1 MTLQYDHQHLSDI
14 LEVTHAAALEFLEG
28 LATRPAGYP
37 PQVLPHDVLPEE
49 GVGAQMALSA
59 FRAKYEPLLSA
70 SPGPRYLGFVTG
82 GSTPAALVG
91 DWLVSSYD
99 QNVGSD
105 GDSIAT
111 TVEHET
117 LGLLRA
123 LFALPAS
130 FEGAFVSGATQAN
143 FVALATARQ
152 WAGAR
157 LGIDVSEQGL
167 WNVPPFPVFGG
178 SPHASILK
186 ALSMLGMGRQ
196 AMEILPCLPGRMAV
210 DPEALRK
217 RLVTLNGTPAI
228 VVASAGEVNT
238 GDFDDLETL
247 AGLCKTYGAWLHVD
261 GAFGLFAA
269 CDPARAHLLR
279 GLDAADS
286 IISDGHKWLN
296 VPYDSG
302 FVFTRSLDFHQQV
315 FKVTAAYMGENSDL
329 LHRTPEDSRRFRAL
343 PAWMTLMA
351 YGRAGYREL
360 VRRCC
365 SLAQQMAQGLESSPY
380 FELLAPVR
388 LNIVC
393 FALRG
398 ADTAQRNHFLDRL
411 KEDGRVLL
419 TPTFF
424 AGKPAIRAAFVNW
437 STSEQDIPLI
447 LNALDQCAGAQN
459 SRHASS

>member
-1 MTLQYDHQHLSDI
+1 MSLQYDHQHLNDI
-14 LEVTHAAALEFLEG
+14 LEAANVAGFEFLES
-28 LATRPAGYP
+28 LATRPAGCTLQP
-37 PQVLPHDVLPEE
+37 LPHDILPEE
-49 GVGAQMALSA
+49 GLGAQKALSV
-59 FRAKYEPLLSA
+59 FRGKYEALLSA
-70 SPGPRYLGFVTG
+70 SPGPRYLGYVTG
-82 GSTPAALVG
+82 GSTPAALAG

-111 TVEHET
+111 TVERET

-123 LFALPAS
+123 LFSLPES
-130 FEGAFVSGATQAN
+130 FDGAFVSGATQAN

-152 WAGAR
+152 WAAAR

-167 WNVPPFPVFGG
+167 WNLPPIPVLGG

-186 ALSMLGMGRQ
+186 ALSMLGMGRK
-196 AMEILPCLPGRMAV
+196 AMEYLPSLPGRMAV
-210 DPEALRK
+210 DPQALAQ
-217 RLVTLNGTPAI
+217 RLAALNGAPAI

-238 GDFDDLETL
+238 GDFDDLEAL
-247 AGLCKTYGAWLHVD
+247 AGLCKTYSAWLHVD

-269 CDPARAHLLR
+269 CDPTRAHLLH
-279 GLDAADS
+279 GLEAADS
-286 IISDGHKWLN
+286 IIADGHKWLN

-302 FVFTRSLDFHQQV
+302 FVFTRHLTLHQQV
-315 FKVTAAYMGENSDL
+315 FKVTAAYLGDGSDL
-329 LHRTPEDSRRFRAL
+329 SHRTPEDSRRFRAL

-351 YGRAGYREL
+351 YGKSGYREL
-360 VRRCC
+360 VARCC
-365 SLAQQMAQGLESSPY
+365 SLAQQMAQGIEQMPH

-393 FALRG
+393 FTLRG
-398 ADTAQRNHFLDRL
+398 VNPAQRDSFLERL

-447 LNALDQCAGAQN
+447 LNALEQCA
-459 SRHASS
+459 SE

>member
-1 MTLQYDHQHLSDI
+1 MMESLHDDQQHLNTI
-14 LEVTHAAALEFLEG
+14 LEATHVAALEFLES
-28 LATRPAGYP
+28 LATRPAGRAP
-37 PQVLPHDVLPEE
+37 LPLPHDVLPEE
-49 GVGAQMALSA
+49 GVGALGALSA
-59 FRAKYEPLLSA
+59 FRAKYEALLSA

-82 GSTPAALVG
+82 GSTPAALAG

-111 TVEHET
+111 TVERET

-123 LFALPAS
+123 LFALPET
-130 FEGAFVSGATQAN
+130 FEGAFVTGATQAN

-152 WAGAR
+152 WAAAQ

-167 WNVPPFPVFGG
+167 WNVPPVPVLGG

-196 AMEILPCLPGRMAV
+196 VMENIPCLPGRMAV
-210 DPEALRK
+210 DQEALAR
-217 RLVTLNGTPAI
+217 RLDALNGAPAI
-228 VVASAGEVNT
+228 VVASAGEVNA
-238 GDFDDLETL
+238 GDFDDLEAL
-247 AGLCKTYGAWLHVD
+247 ASLCKTYGAWLHVD

-286 IISDGHKWLN
+286 ITADGHKWLN

-302 FVFTRSLDFHQQV
+302 FVFTRHLALHQQV
-315 FKVTAAYMGENSDL
+315 FKVIAAYLGDGSDL
-329 LHRTPEDSRRFRAL
+329 SHRTPEDSRRFRAL

-351 YGRAGYREL
+351 YGRSGYREL
-360 VRRCC
+360 VARCC
-365 SLAQQMAQGLESSPY
+365 SLAQSMGQGIEQSPH

-398 ADTAQRNHFLDRL
+398 ANAARRDHFLEAL
-411 KEDGRVLL
+411 KKDGRVLL

-437 STSEQDIPLI
+437 STSEEDIPLI
-447 LNALDQCAGAQN
+447 LNALEQCASAP
-459 SRHASS
+459 

>member
-1 MTLQYDHQHLSDI
+1 MSLQYDHQHLNDI
-14 LEVTHAAALEFLEG
+14 LEAAQVAAFDFLES
-28 LATRPAGYP
+28 LTTRPAGCTLQP
-37 PQVLPHDVLPEE
+37 LPHDILPEE
-49 GVGAQMALSA
+49 GLGAQKALSV
-59 FRAKYEPLLSA
+59 FRGKYEALLSA

-82 GSTPAALVG
+82 GSTPAALAG

-111 TVEHET
+111 TVERET

-123 LFALPAS
+123 LFSLPES
-130 FEGAFVSGATQAN
+130 FDGAFVTGATQAN

-152 WAGAR
+152 WAAAR

-167 WNVPPFPVFGG
+167 WNVPPIPVLGG

-186 ALSMLGMGRQ
+186 ALSMLGMGRK
-196 AMEILPCLPGRMAV
+196 AMEYLPSLPGRMAV
-210 DPEALRK
+210 DPQALAQ
-217 RLVTLNGTPAI
+217 RLAALNGAPAI

-238 GDFDDLETL
+238 GDFDDLDAL
-247 AGLCKTYGAWLHVD
+247 AALCKTYSAWLHVD

-269 CDPARAHLLR
+269 CDPTRAHLLR
-279 GLDAADS
+279 GLEAADS
-286 IISDGHKWLN
+286 IIGDGHKWLN

-302 FVFTRSLDFHQQV
+302 FVFTRHLTLHQQV
-315 FKVTAAYMGENSDL
+315 FKVTAAYLGDGSDL
-329 LHRTPEDSRRFRAL
+329 SHRTPEDSRRFRAL

-351 YGRAGYREL
+351 YGKAGYREL
-360 VRRCC
+360 VARCC
-365 SLAQQMAQGLESSPY
+365 SLAQQMAQGNEQTPH

-393 FALRG
+393 FTLRG
-398 ADTAQRNHFLDRL
+398 ANTAQRDSFLERL

-419 TPTFF
+419 TPTVL

-447 LNALDQCAGAQN
+447 LNALEQCA
-459 SRHASS
+459 SE

>member
-1 MTLQYDHQHLSDI
+1 MSLQYDHQHLNDI
-14 LEVTHAAALEFLEG
+14 LEAANVAGFEFLES
-28 LATRPAGYP
+28 LATRPAGCTLQP
-37 PQVLPHDVLPEE
+37 LPHDILPEE
-49 GVGAQMALSA
+49 GLGAQKALSV
-59 FRAKYEPLLSA
+59 FRGKYEALLSA
-70 SPGPRYLGFVTG
+70 SPGPRYLGYVTG

-111 TVEHET
+111 TVERET

-123 LFALPAS
+123 LFSLPES
-130 FEGAFVSGATQAN
+130 FDGAFVTGATQAN

-152 WAGAR
+152 WAAAR

-167 WNVPPFPVFGG
+167 WNAPPIPVLGG

-186 ALSMLGMGRQ
+186 ALSMLGMGRK
-196 AMEILPCLPGRMAV
+196 AMEYLPGLPGRVAV
-210 DPEALRK
+210 DSQALAQ
-217 RLVTLNGTPAI
+217 RLAALNGAPAI

-238 GDFDDLETL
+238 GDFDDLEAL
-247 AGLCKTYGAWLHVD
+247 ATLCKTYSAWLHVD

-269 CDPARAHLLR
+269 CDPTRAHLLR
-279 GLDAADS
+279 GLGAADS
-286 IISDGHKWLN
+286 IIADGHKWLN

-302 FVFTRSLDFHQQV
+302 FVFTRHLTLHQQV
-315 FKVTAAYMGENSDL
+315 FKVTAAYLGDGSDL
-329 LHRTPEDSRRFRAL
+329 SHRTPEDSRRFRAL

-351 YGRAGYREL
+351 YGKAGYREL
-360 VRRCC
+360 VARCC
-365 SLAQQMAQGLESSPY
+365 SLAQQMAQGIEQMPH

-393 FALRG
+393 FTLRG
-398 ADTAQRNHFLDRL
+398 ANPAQRDSFLERL

-447 LNALDQCAGAQN
+447 LNALEQCA
-459 SRHASS
+459 SE